1 MYPIKLHMKW
11 GREYNSNYM
20 TFGKSQ
26 GYRDSKTAAVDRGSE
41 KGAGMKEEG
50 TQDLGAEKLLRLVL

>member
-1 MYPIKLHMKW
+1 
-11 GREYNSNYM
+11 M

-26 GYRDSKTAAVDRGSE
+26 GYRDSKTAAIDRGSE
-41 KGAGMKEEG
+41 EGAGMKEEG